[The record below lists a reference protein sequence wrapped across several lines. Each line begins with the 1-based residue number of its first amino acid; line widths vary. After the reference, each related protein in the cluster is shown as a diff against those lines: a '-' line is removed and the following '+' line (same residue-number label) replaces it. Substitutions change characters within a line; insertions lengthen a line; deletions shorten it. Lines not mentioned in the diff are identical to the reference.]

1 MPRLDKKLPRLDTI
15 ELEYKPDDPVQ
26 KTAPSSSHPSI
37 RSDELRLS
45 ETRCWW
51 LVVFVIV
58 FAALFG
64 GLRGR
69 LRCAALLVDFARAV
83 GAHSAKTAHALEL
96 SSD

>member
-1 MPRLDKKLPRLDTI
+1 M
-15 ELEYKPDDPVQ
+15 
-26 KTAPSSSHPSI
+26 A
-37 RSDELRLS
+37 
-45 ETRCWW
+45 
-51 LVVFVIV
+51 V

-69 LRCAALLVDFARAV
+69 LRCAALLVDFAGAV

>member
-1 MPRLDKKLPRLDTI
+1 MLPTNPNVSSIALPTSRDTNI
-15 ELEYKPDDPVQ
+15 SRIFR
-26 KTAPSSSHPSI
+26 TSATI
-37 RSDELRLS
+37 RS
-45 ETRCWW
+45 W
-51 LVVFVIV
+51 LVVFVVV
-58 FAALFG
+58 FATLLG

>member
-1 MPRLDKKLPRLDTI
+1 M
-15 ELEYKPDDPVQ
+15 
-26 KTAPSSSHPSI
+26 A
-37 RSDELRLS
+37 
-45 ETRCWW
+45 
-51 LVVFVIV
+51 V